1 MGSLLAGKFATMW
14 EINAQAGRGHPVLM
28 SIYLAVLFGFV
39 AAALVMIW
47 RRQARSA
54 FWYAVCAILGAFLF
68 SWGDDSFTH
77 TYRIAA
83 LADQVRN
90 GAVSAFLLSPSTG
103 EAVPTFVYYSH
114 VSYLLPVL
122 FALLGLP
129 ALYAFKLS
137 MLLYFVMMAAGVE
150 AMVERSAPAKRDR
163 EQHQRDYLVALLFI
177 GANYV
182 YSLWFARASLAEIW
196 VYCLMP
202 WVVASALSPITSRW
216 LAIFLFLQ
224 ICGHPI
230 VMAQCLVAEVIVAYS
245 LSGLTPL
252 RLARRGLVPAIAAV
266 VLSAPFWL
274 PQGLW
279 QGLILGPKALPASFE
294 ESFVTLLDLVRFH
307 HVRTVGIWMPLAAI
321 LLVVVARGRLS
332 LRFWVPAVVALVVI
346 LLQAKPFYPITRLIP
361 TLDLSIFVWRL
372 ALPAAVLLLGALL
385 VGWREG
391 PRSARGLPAL
401 ASLALV
407 GMVFLM
413 LQFPG
418 GVMNHLAWADDGVA
432 IAEFER
438 LDGVWGVRE
447 YLPQYKNTPVECTT
461 PDARRVSYRD
471 LRDGVEARA
480 RYIRVPHGPV
490 GLVDYE
496 ANGTPLGPRACGE
509 DLVLGPLMPT
519 AHVRVLETRMNGLTL
534 MRAVSFIAA
543 LALMLGVIPFVAWS
557 GERDTVA

>member
-14 EINAQAGRGHPVLM
+14 EINALAGREHPVLFA
-28 SIYLAVLFGFV
+28 IYLAVLFGFV
-39 AAALVMIW
+39 GTALVMIW
-47 RRQARSA
+47 RRQVRAA
-54 FWYAVCAILGAFLF
+54 FWCAVCAILGAYFF

-114 VSYLLPVL
+114 ISYLLPVL

-137 MLLYFVMMAAGVE
+137 MMLYFVMMAMGVE

-163 EQHQRDYLVALLFI
+163 EQQQRDYLVALLFI

-252 RLARRGLVPAIAAV
+252 QLVRRGLVPGIAAV

-279 QGLILGPKALPASFE
+279 QDLILGPKSLPASFE
-294 ESFVTLLDLVRFH
+294 GTFLTLLDLVRFH
-307 HVRTVGIWMPLAAI
+307 HERTVGIWMPLAAI
-321 LLVVVARGRLS
+321 LLIVVARGRLS
-332 LRFWVPAVVALVVI
+332 LQFWVPAVVALVVI
-346 LLQAKPFYPITRLIP
+346 LLQARPFYPITRLIP

-391 PRSARGLPAL
+391 PRSPRGLPAL

-418 GVMNHLAWADDGVA
+418 GLMNHLAWADDGVA
-432 IAEFER
+432 ITEFER
-438 LDGVWGVRE
+438 LDGIWGVRE
-447 YLPQYKNTPVECTT
+447 YLPQYKNTPTECTT

-480 RYIRVPHGPV
+480 RYIRVPQGPI

-496 ANGTPLGPRACGE
+496 ADGAALEPRACGQ
-509 DLVLGPLMPT
+509 DLVLGPLRPT
-519 AHVRVLETRMNGLTL
+519 SHVTVLETRMNGLTL
-534 MRAVSFIAA
+534 LRAVSFIAA
-543 LALMLGVIPFVAWS
+543 LALMLVVIPFVAWS
-557 GERDTVA
+557 GERDAV

>member
-1 MGSLLAGKFATMW
+1 MGSLLTGKFATMW
-14 EINAQAGRGHPVLM
+14 EINAQAGHEHPVFF
-28 SIYLAVLFGFV
+28 SIYLAVLLGFV
-39 AAALVMIW
+39 AAAVALIW
-47 RRQARSA
+47 RRQAHGA
-54 FWYAVCAILGAFLF
+54 FWCAVAAIVGAYFF

-90 GAVSAFLLSPSTG
+90 GPVSAFLLSPSTG
-103 EAVPTFVYYSH
+103 EGVPTFVYYSH

-122 FALLGLP
+122 LALVGLP
-129 ALYAFKLS
+129 ALWAFKLS
-137 MLLYFVMMAAGVE
+137 MMLYFVVMAAGVQ

-163 EQHQRDYLVALLFI
+163 GQLQRDYLVALLFL

-202 WVVASALSPITSRW
+202 WVVASALSPITGRW

-252 RLARRGLVPAIAAV
+252 QLVRRGLVPSIAAV
-266 VLSAPFWL
+266 VLSVPFWL

-307 HVRTVGIWMPLAAI
+307 HVRTVGIWMPLATI
-321 LLVVVARGRLS
+321 LVVVVARARLS
-332 LRFWVPAVVALVVI
+332 LQFWVPAIVGFVLI
-346 LLQAKPFYPITRLIP
+346 LLQARPFYPITRLIP

-385 VGWREG
+385 VGWREV
-391 PRSARGLPAL
+391 PRASRGLPAL
-401 ASLALV
+401 ASLALL

-418 GVMNHLAWADDGVA
+418 GMMNHLSWQDDRVA
-432 IAEFER
+432 ITEFEQ
-438 LDGVWGVRE
+438 LDGVWGVSE
-447 YLPQYKNTPVECTT
+447 YLPQYKGIAVECTT

-471 LRDGVEARA
+471 LRNGVEARA

-496 ANGTPLGPRACGE
+496 ADGTELAPKACGD
-509 DLVLGPLMPT
+509 DLVLGPLLPT
-519 AHVRVLETRMNGLTL
+519 AHVAVLETRMNRLTL
-534 MRAVSFIAA
+534 IRAIGFIVA
-543 LALMLGVIPFVAWS
+543 LVLMLAVIPFIAWS
-557 GERDTVA
+557 GEHRTAL